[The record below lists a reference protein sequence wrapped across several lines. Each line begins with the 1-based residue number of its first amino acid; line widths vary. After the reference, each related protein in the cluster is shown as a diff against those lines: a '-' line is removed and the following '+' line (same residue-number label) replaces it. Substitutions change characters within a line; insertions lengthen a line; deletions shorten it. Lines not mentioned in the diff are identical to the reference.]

1 MVVEYATHIRCAG
14 GCVADAFAGAA
25 LRPLCGGLPGAGWG
39 CGMSETK
46 HTPGPWEVRTDGEL
60 FAICGPAKWIVT
72 VDVDEE
78 GNIALQ
84 DGTSEYEVNQANA
97 NLIAAAPDLL
107 AALERALPSLCKC
120 GSRDCYETE
129 VHQQAVAAIAEAKGE
144 TP

>member
-1 MVVEYATHIRCAG
+1 MGRKHGPHTGGNG

-25 LRPLCGGLPGAGWG
+25 LRPLRGGLPGAGWG
-39 CGMSETK
+39 CGMSDTK

-97 NLIAAAPDLL
+97 RLIAAAPELL
-107 AALERALPSLCKC
+107 AACEAVLCD
-120 GSRDCYETE
+120 GDCYNDAIMEE
-129 VHQQAVAAIAEAKGE
+129 VRAAIAKAKGE
-144 TP
+144 TS